1 MRATSRTNRS
11 AEGGTR
17 SSPHYGGEGILIH
30 PPHQGVCGRHGT
42 EDQGV
47 TPGELPESS
56 GGTEGSDSIRASEAR
71 SGALEV
77 VGRLDSTGSAA
88 KATRP
93 EVWRPSGSG
102 KPAGEDGRGEKER
115 EMSKAGE
122 VESSLSERPGHH
134 RPRRLADWINSTGA
148 RKVHSLIDKVY
159 KRKNLE
165 IAWERVRA
173 NHGAGGID
181 GESIEAFGEGLEEH
195 LARLH
200 EELRTDSYAPQP
212 VRQVRIPKVG
222 KPGEWRMLGIPT
234 ILDRVCQQALLN
246 RLEPIFEPVFD
257 DANFGYRRGRSTK
270 DALRKVWKEIEA
282 GREWIVDADLKDFF
296 GSVDHE
302 KLLALVAQRVSDG
315 RVLRLIE
322 AMLTA
327 GSYGEGR
334 LFPTER
340 GTPQGGVASPLLS
353 NILLTP
359 FDREMR
365 SKGYQLTR
373 YADDWVITCT
383 SATEARAALGSA
395 SRVLKELGV
404 NINLQKTRIV
414 HVRHG
419 FEFLG
424 YKIKR
429 GGRPMRLPTSKIRTR
444 ARPGALYA
452 FPREKSIRHFR
463 DQIRRLTRRNAPVS
477 TQELIKQV
485 NPVVRGW
492 GHHYKRAHVRK
503 LFHQLDGWLVRRIW
517 SHRFGKWRCCGW
529 TTLPRCKLYG
539 EFGLVNLVAL
549 IPSIATQRRASS

>member
-11 AEGGTR
+11 AKGGTR
-17 SSPHYGGEGILIH
+17 SSPHYGGEGVLIH

-42 EDQGV
+42 EDQDV

-56 GGTEGSDSIRASEAR
+56 DGTEGSDSISASETR

-77 VGRLDSTGSAA
+77 VGRLGSTGGAA
-88 KATRP
+88 KVAPP
-93 EVWRPSGSG
+93 EARRPSGSG
-102 KPAGEDGRGEKER
+102 KPAGEDGREETES

-122 VESSLSERPGHH
+122 VESSLSERPEHH
-134 RPRRLADWINSTGA
+134 RPRRLADWINPTGA

-181 GESIEAFGEGLEEH
+181 GESIEAFGEGLEE
-195 LARLH
+195 RLTRLQD
-200 EELRTDSYAPQP
+200 ELRTGSYTPRP

-282 GREWIVDADLKDFF
+282 GREWIVDADLRDFF

-302 KLLALVAQRVSDG
+302 KLLTLVAQRVADG

-322 AMLTA
+322 AMLKA
-327 GSYGEGR
+327 GSYGKGQ
-334 LFPTER
+334 LFPSER
-340 GTPQGGVASPLLS
+340 GTPQGGVVSPTLS

-365 SKGYQLTR
+365 LRGYQVTR
-373 YADDWVITCT
+373 YADDWVITCK
-383 SATEARAALGSA
+383 SAAEARAEVEAA
-395 SRVLKELGV
+395 ERILKQLGV
-404 NINLQKTRIV
+404 ELHPQKTRIV
-414 HVRHG
+414 HVRYG

-429 GGRPMRLPTSKIRTR
+429 GKKLHLPESKIRSQ
-444 ARPGALYA
+444 ARSGALYA
-452 FPREKSIRHFR
+452 YPREKSIQRFQ
-463 DQIRRLTRRNAPVS
+463 DQVRQRTKRRVPLHTK
-477 TQELIKQV
+477 ELIAELT
-485 NPVVRGW
+485 PLLRGW
-492 GHHYKRAHVRK
+492 GEYYKRAHVRK
-503 LFHQLDGWLVRRIW
+503 LFNQLDRWIVRRIW
-517 SHRFGKWRCCGW
+517 SHRFKRWRNGGW
-529 TTLPRCKLYG
+529 TQLPKATLYG
-539 EFGLVNLVAL
+539 EYELVNLVGL
-549 IPSIATQRRASS
+549 ISSLASRSVASS